1 MILVQELNHQTRKA
15 LERPAMISL
24 VVIIRQECN
33 LPWDPGSRVDFN
45 KDVVG
50 SPDENLKKIK

>member
-15 LERPAMISL
+15 LERPVMISL
-24 VVIIRQECN
+24 VAIVRQECN
-33 LPWDPGSRVDFN
+33 LPWDPGCRVDFN

-50 SPDENLKKIK
+50 SSNENLREIK